1 MKTPTD
7 TPFHDIRDVPSVG
20 IGPLLRDPDPRVRH
34 RGLVLLAESLAACPA
49 PGLASG
55 PAPGLAPDGAAGSGS
70 SDLPGRAELAAL
82 LPLSVTGPPESA
94 LLLAELYERLGPYVP
109 QGRRP
114 AWRTAGLPERVRI
127 AWLRAELHNEP
138 EVLRTEPP
146 GELLYQAVRGLDV
159 TRAHR
164 PRRLLAELVGCGD
177 PGVRADAVRFAR
189 QGLHAGLLAPALVR
203 ARLTDLARADDP
215 ATATAALTELAEPW
229 AALDPLPPGEPAGL
243 LDTDTDAGGPVSEAA
258 LLVAARHGHRDPLW
272 RVVAGQD
279 RPPALRRR
287 AMELLGGLAERAD
300 IDRLTALA
308 ARDPLLLG
316 GAAMTCLRGLHRRGH
331 FPAPPAVPVLV
342 GVALA
347 DHAIEPRAF
356 ATVLF
361 TCRREVYDALVD
373 APADAPDWPRRLA
386 LLVEVARQGAQE
398 LPIGDAI
405 TRVLPSAAEPEPF
418 LDALRELRHTGAEE
432 AVIAALPAAP
442 AAALDALE
450 ALGGERTV
458 RMLAEG
464 LGLTREAGAETIAP
478 PLRAVRHRALELLWS
493 LNTDPE
499 RRRRLLGRLDP
510 TRLPPGIAADLG
522 GPDERELALLRSH
535 LDPAEPVAAL
545 LRLAAHGSSG
555 TVPVLTDLLLRVVAE
570 RSASWE
576 PGAAR
581 AHPEAGRF
589 AGGRPTAPAAEPT
602 VPEEVVDAL
611 CALGGRL
618 HARRRIRPVCLLG
631 AADAREA
638 GQALVATM
646 ALDLL
651 DRPGLT
657 DGERAIL
664 LGLLLAVPSAATR
677 PRVHRL
683 LRHRD
688 RHVRK
693 QVIALLARD
702 DTGDDARA
710 LSASLITLTT
720 APDIQTVRQALLALG
735 HARAHWASP
744 AIAACLD
751 HPNMNIRKTAAGVLA
766 RAGAP
771 AAVPALLRH
780 LGRETNPG
788 LRTALVAALRAVL
801 GDAYLATLLAAAERD
816 PEEPCHLRLLTAGLD
831 GVPTARTVTALTG
844 QASPLGPVLLAL
856 VTDGRIGL
864 APDLAADLPPDLA
877 ADLPAGL
884 AADPDTG
891 SLLSRGWQDAVAL
904 RIAERHEPPAPQLL
918 RALRPMLGDW
928 LRLAGSVPAARERVL
943 RLTLR
948 ICPAPWTEHERQAF
962 GRSALTLLAQLADV
976 QQDMDQRG
984 MGRRDTDP
992 RDTDGADRY
1001 ARDLVAVL
1009 EAAVP
1014 SQPTLERSAVADAV
1028 RALPPAGPGTPSAL
1042 SLLRACDAVLVRA
1055 DLDRALAA
1063 ARLAADPRGAQQAV
1077 LHEAFGLRPAGRSE
1091 TSVPGT
1097 APDGAVRTCAA
1108 PDTFRR
1114 ADGVP
1119 RSRDRLA
1126 ELAARYPDGGAE
1138 ERAALLD
1145 RMTELQPL
1153 GTPPWTLAEDA
1164 AAPPPAPRTVRGD
1177 DLDQPRSAALR
1188 ARLLALLEDGP
1199 EERGNAAAATL
1210 LTWPEPDTAR
1220 TVLRAFL
1227 RGRVTVPG
1235 ATGLHHALTS
1245 LARTAEGRAE
1255 LGGAGIRDDRLLS
1268 LARAVTGRELEPLL
1282 PVLLDRWEHGS
1293 PDARRAA
1300 ADLLRRVN
1308 DDVLAAH
1315 LEDRLDAGA
1324 HGFADLLAGRAPL
1337 RTPAL
1342 SRVRRQLRAEGH
1354 GERADAL
1361 TLAAGPLR
1369 GPDAERRDAAALA
1382 ALREHPS
1389 AGNGPRQSPQSPP
1402 SRTELLEL
1410 ARTGAPE
1417 PVRRALT
1424 RLAEAHTGPRPDPDP
1439 ELHAVLTE
1447 LLAHP
1452 RAGIRLRAH
1461 RVSRAMLDRTAHL
1474 RHTELLLRDAQ
1485 PDIQRMAI
1493 RTLCHA
1499 VWEPAIPTV
1508 VERLAHPH
1516 PAVRAAAAEGLTA
1529 LGARAIPALRHAA
1542 DHARPDRRSRY
1553 TDVLGRITSTGT
1565 G

>member
-7 TPFHDIRDVPSVG
+7 IPFHGIPASPSAG
-20 IGPLLRDPDPRVRH
+20 IGRLVRDPDPRVRH

-49 PGLASG
+49 PGLAPG
-55 PAPGLAPDGAAGSGS
+55 PAPDGASGSGAA
-70 SDLPGRAELAAL
+70 DLPGRAELAAL

-94 LLLAELYERLGPYVP
+94 LVLAELYECLGPYVP
-109 QGRRP
+109 RGRRP
-114 AWRTAGLPERVRI
+114 SWRTAGLPERVRI

-164 PRRLLAELVGCGD
+164 PQSLLAELVRCGD
-177 PGVRADAVRFAR
+177 PGVRAYAVRFAR
-189 QGLHAGLLAPALVR
+189 QGLRAGLLAPALVR
-203 ARLTDLARADDP
+203 ARLTDLARPDDP
-215 ATATAALTELAEPW
+215 ATAAAALTELAEPW
-229 AALDPLPPGEPAGL
+229 ATLEPLPPGEPSGL
-243 LDTDTDAGGPVSEAA
+243 LDTDTGTGGPASEAA

-272 RVVAGQD
+272 RVVADQA

-287 AMELLGGLAERAD
+287 AMELLGELAERAD
-300 IDRLTALA
+300 IHGLTALA

-316 GAAMTCLRGLHRRGH
+316 GATMTCLRGLHRRGH
-331 FPAPPAVPVLV
+331 FPAPPAVAALV

-347 DHAIEPRAF
+347 DHTVEPRAF

-373 APADAPDWPRRLA
+373 VPADAPDWPRRLA
-386 LLVEVARQGAQE
+386 LLVEVARQGAGE

-418 LDALRELRHTGAEE
+418 LDALRELRHTEAEE
-432 AVIAALPAAP
+432 AVIAALPSAP

-458 RMLAEG
+458 RMLADG

-499 RRRRLLGRLDP
+499 RRRHLLGRLDP

-545 LRLAAHGSSG
+545 LRLAAHGGSG
-555 TVPVLTDLLLRVVAE
+555 TVPVLADLLLRVVAG
-570 RSASWE
+570 RAASWE
-576 PGAAR
+576 PGAEPAR
-581 AHPEAGRF
+581 PEAGRF
-589 AGGRPTAPAAEPT
+589 TDGRPTAPAAEPA
-602 VPEEVVDAL
+602 VPQEVVDAL
-611 CALGGRL
+611 CVLGGRL

-638 GQALVATM
+638 GHALVATM

-664 LGLLLAVPSAATR
+664 LGLLLAVPSEATR

-693 QVIALLARD
+693 QVIALLAAD

-816 PEEPCHLRLLTAGLD
+816 PEEPRHLRLLTAGLD
-831 GVPTARTVTALTG
+831 GVLTARTVTALTD

-856 VTDGRIGL
+856 VADGRIGL
-864 APDLAADLPPDLA
+864 ASG
-877 ADLPAGL
+877 LPAGL
-884 AADPDTG
+884 AADPDAG
-891 SLLSRGWQDAVAL
+891 SLLSQGWQDAIAL
-904 RIAERHEPPAPQLL
+904 RLAERDLPPAPQLL
-918 RALRPMLGDW
+918 RGLRPMLGDW
-928 LRLAGSVPAARERVL
+928 LRLAGSAPATRENVL

-948 ICPAPWTEHERQAF
+948 ICPAPWTDHERHTF
-962 GRSALTLLAQLADV
+962 GRSARTLLAGLADL
-976 QQDMDQRG
+976 QGDMD
-984 MGRRDTDP
+984 RRDADP
-992 RDTDGADRY
+992 RDAGGADRY

-1014 SQPTLERSAVADAV
+1014 SLPALERSAVADAV
-1028 RALPPAGPGTPSAL
+1028 RALPPANPGTRSAL

-1063 ARLAADPRGAQQAV
+1063 ARLAADPTAAQQAV
-1077 LHEAFGLRPAGRSE
+1077 LHEAFGVRPAGR
-1091 TSVPGT
+1091 TDTPAPRT
-1097 APDGAVRTCAA
+1097 APDGAAVTARTA
-1108 PDTFRR
+1108 PDPFRR

-1126 ELAARYPDGGAE
+1126 ALAARYPDGGAE

-1145 RMTELQPL
+1145 RMTGLQPL

-1177 DLDQPRSAALR
+1177 DLDQPRSDALR
-1188 ARLLALLEDGP
+1188 TRLLALLEDGP
-1199 EERGNAAAATL
+1199 EERRNAAAVTL

-1227 RGRVTVPG
+1227 RGRVTAPG
-1235 ATGLHHALTS
+1235 ATGLQHALTS

-1255 LGGAGIRDDRLLS
+1255 LSGAGIRDDRLRS
-1268 LARAVTGRELEPLL
+1268 VARAATGRELEPLL

-1293 PDARRAA
+1293 PDARRTAA
-1300 ADLLRRVN
+1300 ELLGRVSA
-1308 DDVLAAH
+1308 DVLAAH
-1315 LEDRLDAGA
+1315 LEERLAAGA
-1324 HGFADLLAGRAPL
+1324 RGFADLLAGRAPL

-1342 SRVRRQLRAEGH
+1342 SRLRRQLRAEGH

-1369 GPDAERRDAAALA
+1369 GPDAERQDAAALA

-1389 AGNGPRQSPQSPP
+1389 AGNAPRPSPP
-1402 SRTELLEL
+1402 SRRELLDL

-1424 RLAEAHTGPRPDPDP
+1424 RLAEEHTGPRPDQDP

-1447 LLAHP
+1447 LLTHP
-1452 RAGIRLRAH
+1452 RAAIRLRAH

-1474 RHTELLLRDAQ
+1474 RHTELLLHDAQ
-1485 PDIQRMAI
+1485 SDIQRMAI
-1493 RTLCHA
+1493 RTLCRA
-1499 VWEPAIPTV
+1499 AWESAIPTV

-1516 PAVRAAAAEGLTA
+1516 PAVRAAAAEGLAT

-1553 TDVLGRITSTGT
+1553 TDVLDRIMSTGT